1 VLSAVH
7 PSREVLWL
15 VLDGLREDGG
25 HLRHPRGHGRHD
37 AASGDKLGWGHRLLK
52 QLVLVKMMLVFIVVQ
67 LVMLLLLKVCNNVI
81 TRVL

>member
-1 VLSAVH
+1 
-7 PSREVLWL
+7 
-15 VLDGLREDGG
+15 
-25 HLRHPRGHGRHD
+25 
-37 AASGDKLGWGHRLLK
+37 LLK